1 MHTSRWFA
9 APSLRCSSAC
19 TVSPAAAPVRGP
31 LLQPALPLEGVV
43 AVVVA
48 GKLVAAE
55 QLADSIVATDAAA
68 EAGGAAVTTA
78 AHVVLRRVGVGVWG
92 GGRVGAHPLA
102 VLGRLAARSA
112 TVAAATAAARWGVSP
127 VGLCG
132 GLCGLSLEPL
142 ELLAEHSQLLG
153 RVHGSGRRGW
163 GPVGAPASPRGG
175 GLLPRAIFGLCG
187 PYVLVSVG
195 SALRRGFAHIVGRT
209 EGRRGG
215 LLPEKVAGPAQ
226 SSLCVMPLELGRARK
241 GHAQARANNWEVH
254 S

>member
-1 MHTSRWFA
+1 M
-9 APSLRCSSAC
+9 
-19 TVSPAAAPVRGP
+19 
-31 LLQPALPLEGVV
+31 
-43 AVVVA
+43 
-48 GKLVAAE
+48 
-55 QLADSIVATDAAA
+55 
-68 EAGGAAVTTA
+68 
-78 AHVVLRRVGVGVWG
+78 
-92 GGRVGAHPLA
+92 GREE
-102 VLGRLAARSA
+102 AARDD
-112 TVAAATAAARWGVSP
+112 VPAR
-127 VGLCG
+127 
-132 GLCGLSLEPL
+132 LCGLSLEPL
-142 ELLAEHSQLLG
+142 ELLAKHPQLLG

-175 GLLPRAIFGLCG
+175 GLLPRVIFGLCG
-187 PYVLVSVG
+187 PFVLVSVG

>member
-1 MHTSRWFA
+1 MTA
-9 APSLRCSSAC
+9 
-19 TVSPAAAPVRGP
+19 
-31 LLQPALPLEGVV
+31 
-43 AVVVA
+43 
-48 GKLVAAE
+48 
-55 QLADSIVATDAAA
+55 
-68 EAGGAAVTTA
+68 A

-112 TVAAATAAARWGVSP
+112 AVAAATAAARWGVSP

-142 ELLAEHSQLLG
+142 ELLAKHPQLLG

-163 GPVGAPASPRGG
+163 GPVGAPASPRGR
-175 GLLPRAIFGLCG
+175 GLRPRAILCLCG
-187 PYVLVSVG
+187 PYALVSVG
-195 SALRRGFAHIVGRT
+195 SALWRGFAHIVGRT